1 MNDLLETTRDESS
14 LTSNDRCLI
23 MEEASSFPGRWSV
36 EFEHGDEDDGV
47 FARLRG
53 PWSDNHSSAF
63 LIERRGEQIVLTDRL
78 ANSWADHMTT
88 HRSIAAA
95 LDRVWSVVLGE

>member
-1 MNDLLETTRDESS
+1 MNDLLETTRDASS

-23 MEEASSFPGRWSV
+23 MEEARSFPGRWSV
-36 EFEHGDEDDGV
+36 EFEHGDEDDCV

-78 ANSWADHMTT
+78 ANSWADHTTT

-95 LDRVWSVVLGE
+95 MDRVWSVVLGE